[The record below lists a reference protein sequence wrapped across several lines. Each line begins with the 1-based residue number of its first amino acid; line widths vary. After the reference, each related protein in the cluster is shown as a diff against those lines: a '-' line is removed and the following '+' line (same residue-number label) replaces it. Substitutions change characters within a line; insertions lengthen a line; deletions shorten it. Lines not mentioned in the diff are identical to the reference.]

1 MRYPRLPKPE
11 RIANAEFEIQI
22 VDTHE
27 AAETPVNRRYPARR
41 TQINRTL
48 LTIGLTEFW

>member
-1 MRYPRLPKPE
+1 
-11 RIANAEFEIQI
+11 

-48 LTIGLTEFW
+48 LVTDICDAS